1 MKTLKLPLPKLRL
14 DKLTIAAYFDDWLN
28 MDGKIQPLLL
38 TLFKIWVLLSTQI
51 FLLQT
56 QQTEFFGFEINSV
69 FITITLTNAKT
80 ENLKL
85 FCTNIWVVEHQK

>member
-85 FCTNIWVVEHQK
+85 FCTNI

>member
-1 MKTLKLPLPKLRL
+1 
-14 DKLTIAAYFDDWLN
+14 
-28 MDGKIQPLLL
+28 MDGEIQTLLL

-56 QQTEFFGFEINSV
+56 QQIEFFGFEINSV
-69 FITITLTNAKT
+69 FTTITLTNAKT

>member
-1 MKTLKLPLPKLRL
+1 
-14 DKLTIAAYFDDWLN
+14 
-28 MDGKIQPLLL
+28 MDGKIQTLLL

-85 FCTNIWVVEHQK
+85 FCTNI